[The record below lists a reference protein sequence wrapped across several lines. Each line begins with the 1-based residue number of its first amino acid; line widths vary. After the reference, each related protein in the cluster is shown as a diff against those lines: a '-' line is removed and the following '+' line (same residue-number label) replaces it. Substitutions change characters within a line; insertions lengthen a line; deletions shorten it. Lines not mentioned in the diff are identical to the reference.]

1 MHINCKLNS
10 HQSNYDSHLGLHV
23 SVLPLSEFSDRI
35 MVQSPFPL
43 PSVSALTLRIHIRL
57 GYSLVNTEG
66 ENGQVPQY
74 YISFEQSPGR
84 GVWRN
89 CQEC

>member
-1 MHINCKLNS
+1 M
-10 HQSNYDSHLGLHV
+10 
-23 SVLPLSEFSDRI
+23 SVVLLSEFLDRI

-43 PSVSALTLRIHIRL
+43 PSVSALILRTHIRL
-57 GYSLVNTEG
+57 GYSLVNMEG

-84 GVWRN
+84 GVWRI
-89 CQEC
+89 CQERRCCADFSRQMSGKRNFST